1 MFGWRRKK
9 NVKPLESVDAIAP
22 VRVSPLDLGSPSPE
36 QPSEPSAASAP
47 DEPVAEDPGA
57 SATSPT
63 SEPVAPTAW
72 EAAVPDPAPVVEAP
86 APEPPPAAADPTVEE
101 GTEVPDPAEPPV
113 VRSFVDEASTPV
125 LRFSP
130 VAWSSDEHK
139 TAAPAEAPTSPYEA
153 IRRPREPAALD
164 THGPRMVAL
173 PYPNRALAERM
184 RSSQHEMAQLS
195 MHMDAWMDHAVELRT
210 QLIPEWDVD
219 GLRPSYTDFVVR
231 AVARSLTRNPQL
243 NSVVREREIEL
254 LPSID
259 VGVTTP
265 IDGASPVLVVAGA
278 DRCSLKEIVAEST
291 RRAAEYDAT
300 SPPTGPEA
308 TFVVASLGAY
318 GVDAFTPIVLAP
330 NVATLG
336 IGRVRDETR
345 WEGDRPVRSSVMT
358 LTLSWDHRA
367 FGGAVAAEFL
377 VEVRE
382 MLEQPYRL
390 LVD

>member
-1 MFGWRRKK
+1 
-9 NVKPLESVDAIAP
+9 
-22 VRVSPLDLGSPSPE
+22 
-36 QPSEPSAASAP
+36 
-47 DEPVAEDPGA
+47 
-57 SATSPT
+57 
-63 SEPVAPTAW
+63 
-72 EAAVPDPAPVVEAP
+72 
-86 APEPPPAAADPTVEE
+86 
-101 GTEVPDPAEPPV
+101 
-113 VRSFVDEASTPV
+113 
-125 LRFSP
+125 
-130 VAWSSDEHK
+130 
-139 TAAPAEAPTSPYEA
+139 
-153 IRRPREPAALD
+153 
-164 THGPRMVAL
+164 
-173 PYPNRALAERM
+173 
-184 RSSQHEMAQLS
+184 
-195 MHMDAWMDHAVELRT
+195 
-210 QLIPEWDVD
+210 VD

-231 AVARSLTRNPQL
+231 AVARSLTRNQQL

-300 SPPTGPEA
+300 SSPTGPEA
-308 TFVVASLGAY
+308 TFIVASLGAY

-377 VEVRE
+377 AEVRE